1 MLGVTDNGY
10 GQTQGL
16 LTVQGNGNIG
26 IGTTNP
32 GTKLD
37 VMGISASGKIDYTI
51 GDSSWQLVRKDR
63 VDGVSAVSP
72 TGSFDWYTRPNGGF
86 RSSFKYMLGVTDN
99 GYGQTQG
106 LLTVQ
111 GNGNIGIGT
120 TSPQSKLAVNGT
132 ITTKEVK
139 VTETGWSDFV
149 FEDNYA
155 LPSLDK
161 VESFIKEN
169 KHLPDIPSAKQV
181 EEEGLSMAEM
191 MAKQMQK
198 IEELTLYVIEL
209 KKENETIKKE
219 LAELK
224 K

>member
-1 MLGVTDNGY
+1 MD
-10 GQTQGL
+10 
-16 LTVQGNGNIG
+16 VQGQVIGAFGAMTTGGTLDWNHITNARSGNGHTLLL
-26 IGTTNP
+26 GTATNGP
-32 GTKLD
+32 GRGTYFHPFNFEYGSKNGTGNMTQLAIPYYNNY
-37 VMGISASGKIDYTI
+37 GNA
-51 GDSSWQLVRKDR
+51 GDSLWIRTRYSGVWTSWRQI
-63 VDGVSAVSP
+63 
-72 TGSFDWYTRPNGGF
+72 
-86 RSSFKYMLGVTDN
+86 
-99 GYGQTQG
+99 
-106 LLTVQ
+106 LTENAI
-111 GNGNIGIGT
+111 GNVGIGT

-149 FEDNYA
+149 FEDSYS

-161 VESFIKEN
+161 VETFIKEN
-169 KHLPDIPSAKQV
+169 KHLPDIPSAKEV

-198 IEELTLYVIEL
+198 IEELTLYVIEQNKEIQEL
-209 KKENETIKKE
+209 KEE